1 MMMTSEDFFNPAYFT
16 QFYNEHL
23 KSKKG
28 GGRDGLTPKS
38 FWKRYQLEL
47 DDIAIC
53 CLNGTYKFSPYRES
67 LVLKGKNKKP
77 RVLSVPSMR
86 DRLVLGV
93 LNKYLQAV
101 FPDAVSHEVPNQCI
115 NEVSQFMAEHASKP
129 LWYFKTDIKGFFDEL
144 DLDLLY
150 SKLSTKLDDYILLL
164 VKNAINTVTIADGDS
179 SKGFRYLNRKK
190 GIPQGLAISNIL
202 AGIYMQEFDQAF
214 NCSNT
219 PVALYKRYVDDIFIL
234 NDFELTEDFV
244 DQFNVELIL
253 KGSTLRLATDK
264 TQFGRIGESYV
275 PYIGYSIQSA
285 LSISILPKNVQ
296 NYLNR
301 LSRLITRYRS
311 QKANSSFR
319 PRFISGDS
327 EFDAYYVYKINQKL
341 AGLKISNH
349 LYGWMPYFQ
358 ASTDMHLLYEL
369 DSIIHKKF
377 LKGCS
382 IEAKILHL
390 PIVYWDIKKHAG
402 KHTLTDF
409 DEISEPTQMR
419 TYLAKVGMI
428 DTDLVYTDDDIQNIF
443 LAHLEHLKKDARMSI
458 GTTY

>member
-1 MMMTSEDFFNPAYFT
+1 MVSPEDFFNPAYFT
-16 QFYNEHL
+16 NFFNEHL

-28 GGRDGLTPKS
+28 GGRDGLTPNS
-38 FWKRYQLEL
+38 FWRRYQLEL
-47 DDIAIC
+47 DDIAAR
-53 CLNGTYKFSPYRES
+53 CLKGTYEFSPYRES
-67 LVLKGKNKKP
+67 LVLKGRNKKP

-93 LNKYLQAV
+93 LNKYLQEI

-115 NEVSQFMAEHASKP
+115 NEVSKFMAEHASMP
-129 LWYFKTDIKGFFDEL
+129 LWYFKTDIKSFFDEL

-150 SKLSTKLDDYILLL
+150 AKLQDKLDANILIL
-164 VKNAINTVTIADGDS
+164 VSKAIDTVTLADGECI
-179 SKGFRYLNRKK
+179 KGLRSLRRKR
-190 GIPQGLAISNIL
+190 GVPQGLAISNIL
-202 AGIYMQEFDQAF
+202 VGIYMQEFDQTF
-214 NCSNT
+214 SGSSS

-234 NDFELTEDFV
+234 NDSEITNDFV
-244 DQFNVELIL
+244 DQFKVELIL
-253 KGSTLRLATDK
+253 KGTTLRLSADK
-264 TQFGRIGESYV
+264 TQFGRLGESHV
-275 PYIGYSIQSA
+275 HYIGYSIQSA

-311 QKANSSFR
+311 QKASPSSR
-319 PRFISGDS
+319 PRFISKDTDFDS
-327 EFDAYYVYKINQKL
+327 YYVCKINQKL

-369 DSIIHKKF
+369 DAIIHNKF
-377 LKGCS
+377 LRGCD
-382 IEAKILHL
+382 IEAKVLHL
-390 PIVYWDIKKHAG
+390 PVVYWDIKKHAG

-409 DEISEPTQMR
+409 DKISDDPTQMR
-419 TYLAKVGMI
+419 TYLLKVGMI
-428 DTDLVYTDDDIQNIF
+428 NKDIAYTDDEIQNIF
-443 LAHLEHLKKDARMSI
+443 STHLEHLKKDAHMSV

>member
-1 MMMTSEDFFNPAYFT
+1 MVSPVEFFSPAYFT
-16 QFYNEHL
+16 QFFNEHL
-23 KSKKG
+23 KNKKG
-28 GGRDGLTPKS
+28 GGRDGLTPRA
-38 FWKRYQLEL
+38 FWKRYEGEL
-47 DDIAIC
+47 GDIAIR
-53 CLNGTYKFSPYRES
+53 CLNGTYEFSPYRES
-67 LVLKGKNKKP
+67 LVLKGKNKNP

-93 LNKYLQAV
+93 LNKYLQAI

-144 DLDLLY
+144 DLKLLY
-150 SKLSTKLDDYILLL
+150 AKLQTKLDDNILIL
-164 VKNAINTVTIADGDS
+164 VRKAINTVTKADGGSD
-179 SKGFRYLNRKK
+179 KKLRFVHRKK
-190 GIPQGLAISNIL
+190 GVPQGLAISNIL

-214 NCSNT
+214 ANSSS

-234 NDFELTEDFV
+234 SDTELTEEFV
-244 DQFNVELIL
+244 NQFKVELIL
-253 KGSTLRLATDK
+253 KCSTLRLSVDK
-264 TQFGRIGESYV
+264 TQYGRIGESKV
-275 PYIGYSIQSA
+275 QYIGYNIQSA
-285 LSISILPKNVQ
+285 QSISILPKNVQ

-311 QKANSSFR
+311 QKANPSFR
-319 PRFISGDS
+319 PRFISKDS
-327 EFDAYYVYKINQKL
+327 DFESYYLCKINQKV

-377 LKGCS
+377 LKGCD
-382 IEAKILHL
+382 IEPKIMHL
-390 PIVYWDIKKHAG
+390 PAVYWDIKKNAG
-402 KHTLTDF
+402 KHTLADF
-409 DEISEPTQMR
+409 DKIIKDPTLLR
-419 TYLAKVGMI
+419 DYLMKVGMI
-428 DTDLVYTDDDIQNIF
+428 DKDIVYTDEEIKNIF
-443 LAHLEHLKKDARMSI
+443 SAHLERLKKDAHMSV